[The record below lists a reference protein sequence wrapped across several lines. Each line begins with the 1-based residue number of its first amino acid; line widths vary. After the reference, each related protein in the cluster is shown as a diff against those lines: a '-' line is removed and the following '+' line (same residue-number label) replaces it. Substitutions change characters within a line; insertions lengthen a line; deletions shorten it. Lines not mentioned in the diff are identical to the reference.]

1 MSKRIQ
7 WHDEWLL
14 KNCMEYGSYQ
24 KLTEDYNKLFGENVT
39 HHGLANHCRYK
50 LSLAKPR
57 KHNRHYTEEQ
67 IEWLKENLPK
77 HGRKE
82 ACRLFN
88 ERFGENR
95 TVRAMKT
102 FSNYYGIL
110 IDREVWLQ
118 HVTENVNKNKLKQ
131 VGATHIHNGRPK
143 IKVAMGERWQYLN
156 RVVYEE
162 AHGKI
167 PKDYCI
173 VHLDNNPMNCD
184 LDNLVAVPRSI
195 LMTMVGGDMKSECPQ
210 ITQSAILWCELKQAL
225 ERSGCEQFI

>member
-1 MSKRIQ
+1 MTY
-7 WHDEWLL
+7 E
-14 KNCMEYGSYQ
+14 SYQ
-24 KLTEDYNKLFGENVT
+24 KLADDYNKLFGENIT
-39 HHGLANHCRYK
+39 CQGIGNHCRYK
-50 LSLAKPR
+50 LGLAKPR
-57 KHNRHYTEEQ
+57 QKARHYTEEQ

-82 ACRLFN
+82 TCRMFN
-88 ERFGENR
+88 ERFNETR

-102 FSNYYGIL
+102 FSNYYGIC

-156 RVVYEE
+156 RVVYEQE
-162 AHGKI
+162 HGAI

-184 LDNLVAVPRSI
+184 IDNLVAVPRSV
-195 LMTMVGGDMKSECPQ
+195 LMTMTGANMKSEDPR
-210 ITQSAILWCELKQAL
+210 ITKVAITWCELKQAL
-225 ERSGCEQFI
+225 ERSNNGKSLGNRRKADELSDGI

>member
-1 MSKRIQ
+1 MPKRIQ

-14 KNCMEYGSYQ
+14 ENCMEYDSYQ
-24 KLTEDYNKLFGENVT
+24 KLTEDYNKLFGESVT

-131 VGATHIHNGRPK
+131 VGATHIH
-143 IKVAMGERWQYLN
+143 
-156 RVVYEE
+156 
-162 AHGKI
+162 I

-225 ERSGCEQFI
+225 ERNGYGESL